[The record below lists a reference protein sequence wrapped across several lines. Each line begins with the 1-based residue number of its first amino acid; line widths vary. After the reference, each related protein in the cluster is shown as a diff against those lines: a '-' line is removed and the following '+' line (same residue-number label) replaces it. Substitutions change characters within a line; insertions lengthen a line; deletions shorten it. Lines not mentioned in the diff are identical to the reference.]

1 MKSSFLK
8 LGMLIAVFVSVVAC
22 TKSVENNDEEKLA
35 ENYQQIEK
43 YIADSS
49 LVATRDSVGMYY
61 VVRKANP
68 TGNKVK
74 VGDEVNIK
82 FNGFLLNGTKVF
94 SSVNDKNTSFSY
106 PFGTGLGF
114 VPAGM
119 ELSVNRMR
127 VGEINTVFM
136 PFPFAYGSYDQ
147 GNIPA
152 HSPLKIN
159 IEVVSARSEVKQIDD
174 FLAKKQFVV
183 SERTSDNL
191 VIVRTNSVTGDT
203 LGSGKSVTVKY
214 IVKLLDDTKVQ
225 EGNYPFTTG
234 TGSVIKGFDRAV
246 RKMRKGEK
254 IITIFPSSLGYGST
268 GVNGTVPILPYSP
281 LQYELEVL

>member
-43 YIADSS
+43 YIADSA

-68 TGNKVK
+68 TGDKVK

-82 FNGFLLNGTKVF
+82 FNGFLLNETKVF
-94 SSVNDKNTSFSY
+94 SSVNEKNLPFLYT
-106 PFGTGLGF
+106 FGTGQGY

-127 VGEINTVFM
+127 VGEINTVFV
-136 PFPFAYGSYDQ
+136 PFPFAYGSYDN
-147 GNIPA
+147 GSIPA
-152 HSPLKIN
+152 HSALKIN
-159 IEVVSARSEVKQIDD
+159 IEVVAARSEVKQIDD
-174 FLAKKQFVV
+174 FLAQKQFIP
-183 SERTSDNL
+183 SERSSDNL
-191 VIVRTNSVTGDT
+191 VIIRTNTVTGDT
-203 LGSGKSVTVKY
+203 LGSGKTVSVKY
-214 IVKLLDDTKVQ
+214 AGKLLNGTKFD
-225 EGNYPFTTG
+225 EGTSSFTTN
-234 TGSVIKGFDRAV
+234 TGSTIPGFDRAL

-254 IITIFPSSLGYGST
+254 TIIIFPSSLGYGKAGRS
-268 GVNGTVPILPYSP
+268 GVIPPYAP
-281 LQYELEVL
+281 LQFELEVL